1 MQHPDDN
8 HYIEK
13 VIAGETAA
21 YAFLV
26 NRHKDLVFT
35 IALKI
40 VHNREDAEEVAQ
52 DTFVKAFHK
61 ISTFRQDSKFSTWLY
76 RIAFNESVSK
86 TRLRK
91 FDEVEIQD
99 DLMESVA
106 DEDVEDGIMGLGR
119 QEQQQAVKL
128 LMERLPEHDQLLI
141 NLFYMQGIPVREI
154 GEITGMSESNVK
166 VRLHRLRKK
175 IYVELNEILKKK
187 AIAF

>member
-13 VIAGETAA
+13 VRAGETAA

-154 GEITGMSESNVK
+154 GEIAGMSESNVK

-187 AIAF
+187 AVAF